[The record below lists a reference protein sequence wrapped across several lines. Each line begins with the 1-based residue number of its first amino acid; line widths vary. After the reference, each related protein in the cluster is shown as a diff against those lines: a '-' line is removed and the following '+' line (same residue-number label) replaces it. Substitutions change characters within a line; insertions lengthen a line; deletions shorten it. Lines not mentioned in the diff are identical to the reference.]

1 MPLIIGSEKWE
12 KKRGYFFGGFEKKLA
27 EKYNISPAVVNQLRK
42 DVIYHKKPYSDIFVH
57 YADKAYKSANET
69 PPNTNTLATKITTFL
84 KTATTEQLDDITR
97 ITKFDRD
104 FNCDLTGEEST
115 QS

>member
-1 MPLIIGSEKWE
+1 MSLTMGSEQWK
-12 KKRGYFFGGFEKKLA
+12 KKRGYYFGGFEKKLA
-27 EKYNISPAVVNQLRK
+27 EKYTIHQTVVNQLRK
-42 DVIYHKKPYSDIFVH
+42 DVIYHKKTYNEIFIF
-57 YADKAYKSANET
+57 YANRAYKSANET

-97 ITKFDRD
+97 LTKFDWD
-104 FNCDLTGEEST
+104 FSDLTGKEST